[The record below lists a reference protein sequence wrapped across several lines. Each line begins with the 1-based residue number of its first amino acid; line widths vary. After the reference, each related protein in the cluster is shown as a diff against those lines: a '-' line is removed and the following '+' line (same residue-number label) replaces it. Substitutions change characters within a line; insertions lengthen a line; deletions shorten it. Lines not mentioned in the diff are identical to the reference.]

1 MLGRT
6 LIEQGHG
13 AEAIAPLKRSA
24 ARMPTAAAEWRLGEA
39 LAQVGDRTGAAVR
52 LEAALAFTP
61 ALAEEQREA
70 VQARLKALH

>member
-1 MLGRT
+1 
-6 LIEQGHG
+6 
-13 AEAIAPLKRSA
+13 
-24 ARMPTAAAEWRLGEA
+24 MPTAAAEWRLGEA
-39 LAQVGDRTGAAVR
+39 LAQTGDRVGAAAR